1 MNIQKVIIHNFLS
14 YKHSEIEFPIKG
26 IYNFIGHNGAG
37 KSAIREA
44 ISWGLFGKTCRVDL
58 IHNGESDMYVLV
70 DFMVNNKNYIVTRSI
85 VKGESTKLEVIEN

>member
-14 YKHSEIEFPIKG
+14 YSHSEISFPIKG

-44 ISWGLFGKTCRVDL
+44 ISWCLFGKTSRVDL
-58 IHNGESDMYVLV
+58 IHNGESSMYAVV
-70 DFMVNNKNYIVTRSI
+70 DFISNNKNYIVTRSL
-85 VKGESTKLEVIEN
+85 VSGETTKLEVIEN

>member
-44 ISWGLFGKTCRVDL
+44 ISWGLFGKTSRVDL
-58 IHNGESDMYVLV
+58 IHNGESEMYVTI
-70 DFMVNNKNYIVTRSI
+70 DFTTNNKNYIVTRYSSI
-85 VKGESTKLEVIEN
+85 GESTKLEVIEN